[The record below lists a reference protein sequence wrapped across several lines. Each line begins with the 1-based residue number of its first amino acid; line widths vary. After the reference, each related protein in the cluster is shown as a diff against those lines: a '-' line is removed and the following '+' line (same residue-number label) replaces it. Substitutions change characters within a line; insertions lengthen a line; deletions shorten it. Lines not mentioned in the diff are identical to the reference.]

1 MATIRGTTPTFTITL
16 SGINLSEDYRVFV
29 TIDQNGIQLTKSN
42 TDDESM
48 LISSEENED
57 GEMVTTLNLSLTQEE
72 TLLFKVG
79 GADVQLKWIDKTGNV
94 SASDIGEVTF
104 TKALLEDVIE
114 L

>member
-16 SGINLSEDYRVFV
+16 SGINLSGDYHVFA
-29 TIDQNGIQLTKSN
+29 TIDQSGTQLTKSN
-42 TDDESM
+42 TDNSM
-48 LISSEENED
+48 IISSEENED

-79 GADVQLKWIDKTGNV
+79 GADIQLKWIDDTGNV

>member
-16 SGINLSEDYRVFV
+16 SGINLSEDYHVFV

-42 TDDESM
+42 TDKSVS
-48 LISSEENED
+48 ISSEENED
-57 GEMVTTLNLSLTQEE
+57 GETVTTVNLSLTQED

>member
-16 SGINLSEDYRVFV
+16 SGINLSEGYHVFV
-29 TIDQNGIQLTKSN
+29 TIDQNGLQLTKSN
-42 TDDESM
+42 TDDSM
-48 LISSEENED
+48 VLLSDVNED
-57 GEMVTTLNLSLTQEE
+57 GETVTTINLSLTQEE

-94 SASDIGEVTF
+94 SASDIGEVSF
-104 TKALLEDVIE
+104 NRALLGDVIE